1 VNTTRSATTRRPA
14 VPVVGTSPWRWLMQT
29 MVVWLLTMSCA
40 SVTLADTRRA
50 MEAEARMH
58 GAPMVWI
65 SDGVFTMGSTTGRHW
80 NQPPHEIYVNA
91 FYLDQFEVTVARY
104 AKFLDAAESSRQG
117 LVPKLWEQVN
127 MVNDGDRPVIGV
139 SWHAADAYCRWAQKR
154 LPTEAE
160 WEKAARA
167 TDRRTYPWGNKEPTF
182 AFANYAQPSSGN
194 TYSNGLRPVGSYE
207 AGKSPYG
214 VYDMAGNASE
224 WVSDWYDEGY
234 YATSPKNNPQGPNR
248 GLEKVMRGGSFQDSS
263 LSMKSVSRDSSFPHD
278 KGRLVG
284 VRCAQDAF

>member
-1 VNTTRSATTRRPA
+1 
-14 VPVVGTSPWRWLMQT
+14 
-29 MVVWLLTMSCA
+29 
-40 SVTLADTRRA
+40 
-50 MEAEARMH
+50 
-58 GAPMVWI
+58 
-65 SDGVFTMGSTTGRHW
+65 
-80 NQPPHEIYVNA
+80 
-91 FYLDQFEVTVARY
+91 
-104 AKFLDAAESSRQG
+104 
-117 LVPKLWEQVN
+117 

-248 GLEKVMRGGSFQDSS
+248 GLEKVMRGGSFQNSS

-278 KGRLVG
+278 KGRLGRCPVCPGCILACHPVAGYGRYGGFHEKNITSLCANGASVIPKCPPLVDGEESACVTPLLKQAHQSDASGDATQCRSIVHEYQTVG
-284 VRCAQDAF
+284 R